1 MNIQKPFKRAVST
14 EPSTA
19 RLIAL
24 SGVPLVKPGD
34 DLAGVILAALAASQE
49 KLCTGDVLVIAQKIV
64 SKSTGR
70 IVRLDSVEP
79 SAEAQ
84 ALARE
89 VNKDPR
95 LAELIL
101 RESTEVV
108 RQRRDVLIVAHKLGF
123 IMANAGIDHSN
134 VEQGSGDDTA
144 LLLPENPDEICAA
157 LRTRL

>member
-1 MNIQKPFKRAVST
+1 MNIQKPFKRAVSA

-64 SKSTGR
+64 SKSAGR

-101 RESTEVV
+101 RE
-108 RQRRDVLIVAHKLGF
+108 
-123 IMANAGIDHSN
+123 
-134 VEQGSGDDTA
+134 
-144 LLLPENPDEICAA
+144 
-157 LRTRL
+157 